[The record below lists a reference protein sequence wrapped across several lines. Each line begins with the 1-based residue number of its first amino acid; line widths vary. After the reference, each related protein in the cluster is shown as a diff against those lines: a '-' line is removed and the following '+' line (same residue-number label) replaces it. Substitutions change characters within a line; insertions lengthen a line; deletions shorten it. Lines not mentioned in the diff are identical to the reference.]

1 MKCFNEPWR
10 VFVDEDGKDKCTY
23 IDSINVGPIPDSIAH
38 VFGENRDVFARRIVA
53 CVNACEGLTTEY
65 LETDGLPEFAGKTLC
80 ADMVQQEIE
89 RVTAQR
95 DQLLVALELLMERI
109 PEPPDANCSC
119 HISPPCN
126 DCVDYAGER
135 EAFEFAK
142 EAISKVK
149 GGAPC

>member
-1 MKCFNEPWR
+1 MKRFDIEVQDGRAYLVGNP
-10 VFVDEDGKDKCTY
+10 DGKYVKHEE
-23 IDSINVGPIPDSIAH
+23 A
-38 VFGENRDVFARRIVA
+38 
-53 CVNACEGLTTEY
+53 
-65 LETDGLPEFAGKTLC
+65 LETLTALFD
-80 ADMVQQEIE
+80 
-89 RVTAQR
+89 VTAQR
-95 DQLLVALELLMERI
+95 DHLLAALELLLERI

-149 GGAPC
+149 GTPC